1 MARRFG
7 ARRLLH
13 LKTKL
18 NILLIED
25 NGHDVEL
32 ITSQLQGIG
41 REFSVTEVQTEGEL
55 RQALQTSPPDVI
67 ISDHGLPSFSGFRA
81 LEIVRAA
88 HPTLPFIFVSGSN
101 DQGMVAQMYDA
112 GATDY
117 VFKQDLHDLSPAVRE
132 ALRPTPAS
140 SSAAAPITPPPPEVA
155 FVRLRLCPS
164 CLQARNEQN
173 ATVDFLECF
182 RSHKEIVV
190 LHELCD
196 SCRLDPRRR

>member
-1 MARRFG
+1 M
-7 ARRLLH
+7 
-13 LKTKL
+13 KTKL
-18 NILLIED
+18 NILLVED
-25 NGHDVEL
+25 NAADAEL
-32 ITSQLQGIG
+32 IASQLEAVA
-41 REFSVTEVQTEGEL
+41 RELNVRRVQTELEF
-55 RQALQTSPPDVI
+55 RDALQAGPPDLI
-67 ISDHGLPSFSGFRA
+67 ISDHGLPSFSGFKA
-81 LEIVRAA
+81 LEIVRAE

-101 DQGMVAQMYDA
+101 DQGMVAQMFDA

-132 ALRPTPAS
+132 ALRPAPAP
-140 SSAAAPITPPPPEVA
+140 SAVAAPAPPPPVDVA

-196 SCRLDPRRR
+196 SCRLDERRRSN